1 MFEPWMRMQSAL
13 TRSCWNVVAPP
24 RPKLVPRPGM
34 VEECHVRVASIVTGA
49 AVLITW
55 VTIVRC
61 CCLSARR
68 SWREAAVWTEFS
80 RAYHDLDRGLHG
92 IWDQR

>member
-1 MFEPWMRMQSAL
+1 MHFS
-13 TRSCWNVVAPP
+13 
-24 RPKLVPRPGM
+24 
-34 VEECHVRVASIVTGA
+34 VASIVIGA

-55 VTIVRC
+55 IAIVGC

-92 IWDQR
+92 IWDQL

>member
-1 MFEPWMRMQSAL
+1 MHFS
-13 TRSCWNVVAPP
+13 
-24 RPKLVPRPGM
+24 
-34 VEECHVRVASIVTGA
+34 VASIVTGA
-49 AVLITW
+49 EVLITW

-68 SWREAAVWTEFS
+68 SWRETAVWAEFS
-80 RAYHDLDRGLHG
+80 RANHDLDRGLDG

>member
-1 MFEPWMRMQSAL
+1 M
-13 TRSCWNVVAPP
+13 
-24 RPKLVPRPGM
+24 
-34 VEECHVRVASIVTGA
+34 ASIVTGA

-55 VTIVRC
+55 IAIVGC

-68 SWREAAVWTEFS
+68 SWREAAAWAEFS
-80 RAYHDLDRGLHG
+80 RAYHDLDRGLDG

>member
-1 MFEPWMRMQSAL
+1 MAAVLMSRYGPSVYPSLPLQ
-13 TRSCWNVVAPP
+13 TG
-24 RPKLVPRPGM
+24 LVKFRD
-34 VEECHVRVASIVTGA
+34 AGA

-68 SWREAAVWTEFS
+68 SWREAAAWTELS
-80 RAYHDLDRGLHG
+80 RTYHDLDRGLDG

>member
-1 MFEPWMRMQSAL
+1 MQFS
-13 TRSCWNVVAPP
+13 
-24 RPKLVPRPGM
+24 
-34 VEECHVRVASIVTGA
+34 VASIVTGA
-49 AVLITW
+49 EVLITW

-68 SWREAAVWTEFS
+68 SWREAAAWAEFS
-80 RAYHDLDRGLHG
+80 CAYHDLDRELDR

>member
-1 MFEPWMRMQSAL
+1 
-13 TRSCWNVVAPP
+13 
-24 RPKLVPRPGM
+24 

-68 SWREAAVWTEFS
+68 SWREAAVWTELS

>member
-1 MFEPWMRMQSAL
+1 MHFS
-13 TRSCWNVVAPP
+13 
-24 RPKLVPRPGM
+24 
-34 VEECHVRVASIVTGA
+34 VASIVIGA

-55 VTIVRC
+55 ITIVGY

-68 SWREAAVWTEFS
+68 SWREAAAWAEFS
-80 RAYHDLDRGLHG
+80 CVYHDLDRELDG